1 MNKIKR
7 VLIRKEIGGKIM
19 ESVYDHYMNATKKMM
34 FRLVF
39 ALARALKIKPKALAA
54 SFTLEDVDKY
64 ATELNSEL
72 LARANKETEK
82 IKKAFSKAKKG

>member
-7 VLIRKEIGGKIM
+7 VLIRKEIGGKVM

-72 LARANKETEK
+72 IERARKETEK
-82 IKKAFSKAKKG
+82 MKKVMKKG